1 MAKGDV
7 TIVVGVKEA
16 GSLDAFR
23 KLSADQQKLAVAFGK
38 TAAGGEK
45 VERSLNSASRR
56 AKQSATAW
64 SSLAGSL
71 KSMAATAMGGYG
83 LYSVFSN
90 IAGSMAEATD
100 KAIAFEKEITPLLSL
115 GDNTKK
121 ISAIKD
127 EVLDLSV
134 AFRTSTADVADF
146 LFTLQSS
153 SANVAADV
161 VRQIRDESLELAEVT
176 GADLNTSLTALMKT
190 YQIYGNELRTIDQLQ
205 NKLFISAERGWM
217 SFQEMAALLPDVTN
231 AAKTFG
237 YSLDEVLG
245 ALTVATLQGGK
256 TEKTFTGVR
265 NIFLRMSNAAEQGI
279 AVTGDLATDLQ
290 RLSSVDPQVLK
301 KIFGDE
307 AISVASVLLHNTKQL
322 ADEVERLAG
331 VQEDFVQQ
339 RKELR
344 ETDPAFK
351 NVTYMEMIRGA
362 GDAATLRGGGTSAAQ
377 QLQLAFEEE
386 IAGYK
391 HVTPAFMH
399 GFAWPAAWL
408 GMGVRAITGQGM
420 YSEVGQG
427 SVANALFAT
436 GQEERATQYLRDRS
450 GIGGFNAWGASSAPA
465 PQWSGVGMG
474 GVPIGAPMA
483 PVDRSLVGSRYTES
497 DVAAATAAQRAAAQ
511 ELLAA
516 TEKWNRYMES
526 LSKPRQTV
534 ALNAGV

>member
-16 GSLDAFR
+16 GNLDAFR

-45 VERSLNSASRR
+45 VERSLNSATRK
-56 AKQSATAW
+56 AKQSASAW

-71 KSMAATAMGGYG
+71 KSMAATALGGYG

-90 IAGSMAEATD
+90 IAGSVQEATD
-100 KAIAFEKEITPLLSL
+100 KAIAFEREITPLLSL
-115 GDNTKK
+115 GDNTTK
-121 ISAIKD
+121 IGAIKD

-134 AFRTSTADVADF
+134 AFRASTAEVADF

-190 YQIYGNELRTIDQLQ
+190 YQIYADEIRTIDQLQ

-231 AAKTFG
+231 AAKAFG

-279 AVTGDLATDLQ
+279 AVTGDLATDLE

-331 VQEDFVQQ
+331 IQEDFVQQ

-344 ETDPAFK
+344 ETDQAYQS
-351 NVTYMEMIRGA
+351 TRYLEMTRGA
-362 GDAATLRGGGTSAAQ
+362 GDVASQLGGGSKATQDWSLAYEEEKAGFKLSTPSFMHWASYPAAYLAMATRAVTGKGSYGHVAQAHVANSMFRTGQADAATR
-377 QLQLAFEEE
+377 
-386 IAGYK
+386 
-391 HVTPAFMH
+391 
-399 GFAWPAAWL
+399 
-408 GMGVRAITGQGM
+408 
-420 YSEVGQG
+420 
-427 SVANALFAT
+427 
-436 GQEERATQYLRDRS
+436 YLRDRS
-450 GIGGFNAWGASSAPA
+450 PDGVTMPLDAVFGSMGRAATGGYGNAMPER
-465 PQWSGVGMG
+465 PIVPGV
-474 GVPIGAPMA
+474 
-483 PVDRSLVGSRYTES
+483 VGRYTES
-497 DVAAATAAQRAAAQ
+497 DVAATAAAAAAQ
-511 ELLAA
+511 KAA
-516 TEKWNRYMES
+516 AEAMQIAADKWNAAVAQF
-526 LSKPRQTV
+526 KPRQTV